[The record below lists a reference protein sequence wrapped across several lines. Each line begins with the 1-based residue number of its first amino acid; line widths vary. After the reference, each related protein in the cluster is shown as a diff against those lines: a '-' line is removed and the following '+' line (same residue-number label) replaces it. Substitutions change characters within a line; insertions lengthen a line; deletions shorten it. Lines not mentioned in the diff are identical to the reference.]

1 MPTRTYLRGQRAR
14 ARGRT
19 RAGELS
25 VFVYRACCCTRT
37 RAASVQAAA
46 CIGGRQLVVAVPVT
60 VAAVAVTVPALHMS
74 RAHAHPHARDQP
86 GSHQH
91 VMQRTFTG
99 AGATY
104 PLTVITGI
112 ALGLWTRLL
121 LLLLR
126 RLLLL
131 LLLVRQRRGMH
142 VALAR
147 VRRLGRRLDDMQ
159 RLGTRRV
166 VAAVQVLLH
175 RSWLDGSVLRI
186 VDVLGPVRLEKNT
199 GICAVVLG
207 RLHGQQPRSL
217 HKRSFAQAARRRTVG
232 SMGVYSLYAGSYG

>member
-1 MPTRTYLRGQRAR
+1 M
-14 ARGRT
+14 
-19 RAGELS
+19 
-25 VFVYRACCCTRT
+25 
-37 RAASVQAAA
+37 
-46 CIGGRQLVVAVPVT
+46 
-60 VAAVAVTVPALHMS
+60 
-74 RAHAHPHARDQP
+74 
-86 GSHQH
+86 
-91 VMQRTFTG
+91 
-99 AGATY
+99 
-104 PLTVITGI
+104 ITSI

-121 LLLLR
+121 LLLL

-147 VRRLGRRLDDMQ
+147 VGRLGRRLDDMQ
-159 RLGTRRV
+159 LLGTRRV

-199 GICAVVLG
+199 GICTVVLG
-207 RLHGQQPRSL
+207 RLVSNPVHCTSALPLR
-217 HKRSFAQAARRRTVG
+217 AARRRTAG